1 VPTGTGEVDP
11 KQNVTCVEIERTR
24 SEPSAYRRFLRAEL
38 RNKPVW
44 PTLLFIFVAPRISDA
59 IQEMARM
66 NTKSVASSAFTF
78 VASILCIVLVMRPTV
93 VSGASMM
100 PTLHDKDVLIVSPL
114 AERLFQPT
122 RGDIVTVCLSAS
134 PLCGF
139 IFSGDTQYVKRI
151 VAVPG
156 DVVRYSSCNI
166 LVTTRTGREIKDTQP
181 TMSCHDRWDFKQI
194 VLPEGMYFVAGDN
207 RGNSL
212 DSRYFGPVSRA
223 QIHAK
228 VLAQMRLTLVP

>member
-1 VPTGTGEVDP
+1 MTT
-11 KQNVTCVEIERTR
+11 K
-24 SEPSAYRRFLRAEL
+24 SLAPSALTVVA
-38 RNKPVW
+38 
-44 PTLLFIFVAPRISDA
+44 FIFC
-59 IQEMARM
+59 MA
-66 NTKSVASSAFTF
+66 
-78 VASILCIVLVMRPTV
+78 LVVRPTI

-100 PTLHDKDVLIVSPL
+100 PTLHDKDVLIASPL
-114 AERLFQPT
+114 AKRLLQPT
-122 RGDIVTVCLSAS
+122 RGDIVTVCLSAN

-139 IFSGDTQYVKRI
+139 VFSADTQYVKRI

-156 DVVRYSSCNI
+156 DAVRYSSCNI

-212 DSRYFGPVSRA
+212 DSRFFGPVSRA

>member
-1 VPTGTGEVDP
+1 
-11 KQNVTCVEIERTR
+11 
-24 SEPSAYRRFLRAEL
+24 
-38 RNKPVW
+38 
-44 PTLLFIFVAPRISDA
+44 
-59 IQEMARM
+59 M

-78 VASILCIVLVMRPTV
+78 LASILCIVLVMRPTV

-114 AERLFQPT
+114 AERLFQPI
-122 RGDIVTVCLSAS
+122 RGDIVTVCLSAN

-139 IFSGDTQYVKRI
+139 VFSGDTQYVKRI

-212 DSRYFGPVSRA
+212 DSRIFGPVSRA

-228 VLAQMRLTLVP
+228 VLAEMRLTWAP

>member
-1 VPTGTGEVDP
+1 
-11 KQNVTCVEIERTR
+11 
-24 SEPSAYRRFLRAEL
+24 
-38 RNKPVW
+38 
-44 PTLLFIFVAPRISDA
+44 
-59 IQEMARM
+59 M
-66 NTKSVASSAFTF
+66 NIKSVASSAFTI
-78 VASILCIVLVMRPTV
+78 VACALCMILVMRPTV

-100 PTLHDKDVLIVSPL
+100 PTLHDKDVLIASPL

-122 RGDIVTVCLSAS
+122 RGDIVTVCLSAN

-139 IFSGDTQYVKRI
+139 VFSGDTQYVKRI

-156 DVVRYSSCNI
+156 DVVRYSTCNI
-166 LVTTRTGREIKDTQP
+166 FVTAGTGQDVKDTAP
-181 TMSCHDRWDFKQI
+181 TMACHDWGDFKQI

-212 DSRYFGPVSRA
+212 DSRIFGPVSRS

-228 VLAQMRLTLVP
+228 VIAQMRLTWAH